1 MKKAIATYLMISIAI
16 LLSQNNDSSLQGE
29 WVFESM
35 TTITKAAREEITIV
49 YKDKNNVETL
59 TFSNSGSILYNV
71 LNEGIQKT
79 GHGVWY
85 SDESYV
91 TIIVESDTTYGTYGI
106 EDGYLTII
114 ITEEESDEYYGYSTI
129 LKYSKQ

>member
-1 MKKAIATYLMISIAI
+1 MKKAIATYLTISIAI

-59 TFSNSGSILYNV
+59 TFSNSGSILYN
-71 LNEGIQKT
+71 
-79 GHGVWY
+79 
-85 SDESYV
+85 
-91 TIIVESDTTYGTYGI
+91 
-106 EDGYLTII
+106 
-114 ITEEESDEYYGYSTI
+114 
-129 LKYSKQ
+129 